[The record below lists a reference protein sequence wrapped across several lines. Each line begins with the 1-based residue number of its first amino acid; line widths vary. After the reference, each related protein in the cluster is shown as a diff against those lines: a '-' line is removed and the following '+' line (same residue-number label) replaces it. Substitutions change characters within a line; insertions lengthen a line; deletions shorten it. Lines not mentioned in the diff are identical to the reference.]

1 MKAKG
6 IKKMEELVL
15 IKDLGIFGTITN
27 SWTVFNEIGKS
38 ITNYIIQDL
47 NGIEYERYEH
57 EIEYVDDIEECLK
70 KSKCNLPLEKLLDL
84 FTKID
89 KRYTLYIEL
98 SQEKENSHSSVY
110 VPYIFVCY
118 GEKIKGETFPCVI
131 KDGKLNIS
139 KDNKYHK
146 NEYECALYYYDTDY
160 KDVLFELYMNII
172 KRLK

>member
-1 MKAKG
+1 MDQNTA
-6 IKKMEELVL
+6 L
-15 IKDLGIFGTITN
+15 IIALLCL
-27 SWTVFNEIGKS
+27 WQIGKQEEALS
-38 ITNYIIQDL
+38 QRWTL
-47 NGIEYERYEH
+47 
-57 EIEYVDDIEECLK
+57 IEECLK

-118 GEKIKGETFPCVI
+118 GAKIKDETFPCVI

-139 KDNKYHK
+139 KDNKYHE

-160 KDVLFELYMNII
+160 KDALFELYMNII